1 MDEASIRGAA
11 WTQAAP
17 EAVGLHE
24 GRLAEAKRAWDAWAD
39 GRTYRVAVVRGG
51 QLVAHWCQGVDP
63 AAHLSLASAGKSV
76 FSTVLGI
83 AVAEGMIGS
92 ADDKVIDDYPEM
104 MDVPDGAG
112 PKAGRFAREKDR
124 EITFRQLISN
134 TSGYLKPDERPGHV
148 FHYQTFGM
156 NILCHAIA
164 TRCGLYDS
172 RDPQRLP
179 GISALIDEKIGKPI
193 GAEWTYHTWNFD
205 HAPGA
210 RTGIFGNYTSIDTT
224 ALDMARLGLLWLRR
238 GCWGDRQIVPAA
250 YVDEATRV
258 AAPIREH
265 ESPGQWVY
273 GLGFWTN
280 ETGRLWPDLPTD
292 SYAARGAGR
301 QLIWACPSADLV
313 VVKSPGLYDKGE
325 EHLHLLGD
333 VLAAVE

>member
-1 MDEASIRGAA
+1 MSKATIPGAE

-17 EAVGLHE
+17 EAAGMDE
-24 GRLAEAKRAWDAWAD
+24 GRLDEAKRAWDAWAD
-39 GRTYRVAVVRGG
+39 GRAYRVAIVRGG
-51 QLVAHWCQGVDP
+51 RLVAQWCRGVDA

-83 AVAEGMIGS
+83 AVAEGRIGS
-92 ADDKVIDDYPEM
+92 PDDKVVDYYPEM
-104 MDVPDGAG
+104 MDVPDGTG
-112 PKAGRFAREKDR
+112 PKPGRFARAKDR
-124 EITFRQLISN
+124 DITFRQLISN
-134 TSGYLKPDERPGHV
+134 TSGYLKPDEPPGRV

-164 TRCGLYDS
+164 TRYGVYDS
-172 RDPQRLP
+172 RDGRRLP

-193 GAEWTYHTWNFD
+193 GADWTYHTWNFD

-210 RTGIFGNYTSIDTT
+210 RTDIFGNYTSIDTT
-224 ALDMARLGLLWLRR
+224 AGDMARLGLLWLRR
-238 GCWGDRQIVPAA
+238 GRWGDRQIVPAA

-265 ESPGQWVY
+265 ESPDNQVY

-280 ETGRLWPDLPTD
+280 ETGRLWPNLPTD

-301 QLIWACPSADLV
+301 QLIWVCPSADLV
-313 VVKSPGLYDKGE
+313 VVKSPGLFERGQ
-325 EHLHLLGD
+325 EHLHLLAD
-333 VLAAVE
+333 VVAAVD